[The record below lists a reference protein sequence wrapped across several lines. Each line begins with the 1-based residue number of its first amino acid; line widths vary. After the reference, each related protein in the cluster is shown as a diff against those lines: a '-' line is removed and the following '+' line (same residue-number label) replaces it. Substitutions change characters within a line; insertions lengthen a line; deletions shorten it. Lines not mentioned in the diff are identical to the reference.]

1 MSQIQI
7 IDSTLCRKNSTL
19 TFKEK
24 LEIAR
29 LLDKL
34 GVDAIE
40 LPEIGSGKTDA
51 LLVRTISSF
60 TKNRMVSVAAGSSEE
75 SVEAAANALRNTK
88 NSRIRIEL
96 PVSPVTMEYIG
107 HKKPAKMLEWI
118 PKAVALAKE
127 QANSVEFCAIDATRA
142 EGSFLKDA
150 VKAASDAGA
159 DLITLCDDA
168 SLMLPDDFAAFAAEF
183 AYISEAPIAVLCN
196 NKNGTAVAA
205 AALAVRSGVSC
216 VKTAVDGDITD
227 LEGIAGLIHNL
238 GVRYDLRSLIHYTE
252 LNHTVRQIIRITEG
266 NKSAASAANMTA
278 DEGRIQL
285 DAKDDKEA
293 VMSAVALLGYDLSGE
308 DETAVY
314 EEFQRV
320 AAKKNFVGAKELDA
334 IVIST
339 ALQVP
344 QTYKLVSYVV
354 NNGNIIS
361 ASAQILLTRDEK
373 TMQGISLGNGP
384 IDAAFLAIEQIIG
397 HRYELDDFQI
407 QTVTEGK
414 EAMGSAIVKLRANG
428 KLYSGNGISTDIIG
442 ASIRAYLNAVNKIV
456 YEEA

>member
-7 IDSTLCRKNSTL
+7 IDSTLCRKNNTL

-40 LPEIGSGKTDA
+40 LPEIESGKTDT
-51 LLVRTISSF
+51 LLVRTIASF
-60 TKNRMVSVAAGSSEE
+60 TKGRTVSVAAGSSTE
-75 SVEAAANALRNTK
+75 SIERAAEALRSTR

-107 HKKPAKMLEWI
+107 HRKPARMLEWI
-118 PKAVALAKE
+118 AQAVALAKGK
-127 QANSVEFCAIDATRA
+127 ADTVEFCALDATRA
-142 EGSFLKDA
+142 EENFLKTA
-150 VKAASDAGA
+150 IRTACEAGA
-159 DLITLCDDA
+159 SLITLCDDA
-168 SLMLPDDFAAFAAEF
+168 ALMLPDDFVEFAAE
-183 AYISEAPIAVLCN
+183 VLSYTSVPVGVRCN
-196 NKNGTAVAA
+196 DKNGTASAS
-205 AALAVRSGVSC
+205 AALAARIGVSA
-216 VKTAVDGDITD
+216 VKTAAGCDIAD
-227 LEGIAGLIHNL
+227 LGTFCGLLNNL
-238 GVRYDLRSLIHYTE
+238 GERYDLNTRIHYTE
-252 LNHTVRQIIRITEG
+252 LNQTVKQIGRIAEG
-266 NKSAASAANMTA
+266 TKEIGASVLRAA
-278 DEGRIQL
+278 DESRIQL
-285 DAKDDKEA
+285 DQKDSKEA
-293 VMSAVALLGYDLSGE
+293 VMNAVALLGYDLSA
-308 DETAVY
+308 DDADSVY
-314 EEFQRV
+314 EEFERV
-320 AAKKNFVGAKELDA
+320 SAKKNIVGAKELDA

-361 ASAQILLTRDEK
+361 ASAQIQLAKDGRS
-373 TMQGISLGNGP
+373 MQGISIGNGP

-428 KLYSGNGISTDIIG
+428 RLYSGNGISTDIIG